1 MSPFAYPRGQQG
13 SPAVSKL
20 GQNHSWALKS
30 ALSSPYV
37 PIRER
42 LYFAQN
48 TRSRIP
54 GAVLGTTY
62 IYINLNYSS
71 VKGARFGNNFIF
83 LVHMCR
89 RGIKLSLVELGCPS
103 LMRITVEV
111 VEAGV
116 K

>member
-1 MSPFAYPRGQQG
+1 
-13 SPAVSKL
+13 
-20 GQNHSWALKS
+20 
-30 ALSSPYV
+30 
-37 PIRER
+37 
-42 LYFAQN
+42 
-48 TRSRIP
+48 
-54 GAVLGTTY
+54 
-62 IYINLNYSS
+62 